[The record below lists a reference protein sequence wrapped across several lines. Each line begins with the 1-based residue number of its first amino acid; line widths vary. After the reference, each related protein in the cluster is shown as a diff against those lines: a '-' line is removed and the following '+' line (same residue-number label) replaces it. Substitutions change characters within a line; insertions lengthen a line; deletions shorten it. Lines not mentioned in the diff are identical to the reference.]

1 MNPSSQR
8 NEPEGLPQLLRQVEG
23 LNLDVCLLDKDYSK
37 LGVVEAQQYRIL
49 SLLCRINKVSVSFVV
64 SCLVRRECVGL
75 VHQEGIKCLNLEE
88 VIERLVSRSLPS
100 VFSIR
105 QNFEKGV
112 VSFNYPWYYSI
123 AREPGSRVQYQFR
136 NYVPG
141 LKERISTLPW
151 VALGFKASTANNPA
165 NPGTH
170 TYTIECVPQT

>member
-1 MNPSSQR
+1 MSLSSQR
-8 NEPEGLPQLLRQVEG
+8 NEPEGLPVLLRQIEG

-49 SLLCRINKVSVSFVV
+49 SLLCRINKVSVSFIV
-64 SCLVRRECVGL
+64 SCLVRKECVGQAYQKGL
-75 VHQEGIKCLNLEE
+75 KCLDLEE
-88 VIERLVSRSLPS
+88 VIERLVNRSLPS

-105 QNFEKGV
+105 QNFQKGV

-141 LKERISTLPW
+141 LKERISALPW
-151 VALGFKASTANNPA
+151 VALGFKASAANNPA